1 SWTTFSTGLRVVVE
15 QVTAE
20 LLETGTGDDRHEI
33 DTINAPEVLVLVL
46 EVLNEVVHEAVVKVL
61 TTQVGVIGGSLDL
74 EDTLLNVQEE
84 NIEGSSTEI
93 ENEDIVLA
101 VDLVKTRHLTIS
113 LWFFS

>member
-1 SWTTFSTGLRVVVE
+1 M
-15 QVTAE
+15 
-20 LLETGTGDDRHEI
+20 
-33 DTINAPEVLVLVL
+33 NAPEVLVLVL

-61 TTQVGVIGGSLDL
+61 TTQVSVTGGSLDL

-101 VDLVKTRHLTIS
+101 VDLLVRTRHLTIS